1 MKVLVLL
8 LVCFAFQTSFA
19 QRLDI
24 ISLEKLLNSPVRSA
38 DSLLRNNK
46 FNLSDKETTKYYT
59 NYYYTSYERKD
70 LVNHVLRSLSLM
82 DIYDGADTSRLILYR
97 TYEENEQ
104 EDLKIQLISNGYQL
118 VSSTANN
125 FIYKKEDLTITNKIT
140 VKTAK
145 GSSKPVTAYE
155 FELGR

>member
-1 MKVLVLL
+1 MKIIFPILI
-8 LVCFAFQTSFA
+8 CFCFQFSYA

-24 ISLEKLLNSPVRSA
+24 NALEKILDLPARSA
-38 DSLLRNNK
+38 DTLLRNNK
-46 FNLSDKETTKYYT
+46 FNISDKETGKDYI

-70 LVNHVLRSLSLM
+70 LVKHVLRSLSFM
-82 DIYDGADTSRLILYR
+82 DVYAGADTSRLVLYR
-97 TYEENEQ
+97 TYEEKEE
-104 EDLKIQLISNGYQL
+104 EDLKNQLIANGYLL

-125 FIYKKEDLTITNKIT
+125 FIYKKEDYTITNKIT

-145 GSSKPVTAYE
+145 GTKPLMAYE

>member
-1 MKVLVLL
+1 MKFIISVAL
-8 LVCFAFQTSFA
+8 CFCFQFSFA

-24 ISLEKLLNSPVRSA
+24 ISLEKILNSSVRSA
-38 DSLLRNNK
+38 DTLLRTNK
-46 FNLSDKETTKYYT
+46 FNLSDKETGEGYI

-70 LVNHVLRSLSLM
+70 LVKHLLRSLSFM
-82 DIYDGADTSRLILYR
+82 DVYSDTDTSRLILYR

-104 EDLKIQLISNGYQL
+104 EDLKKQLIANGYQL
-118 VSSTANN
+118 VSSATNN
-125 FIYKKEDLTITNKIT
+125 FIYKKEDITITNKIT

-145 GSSKPVTAYE
+145 GSSKPITAYE

>member
-1 MKVLVLL
+1 MFFLCV
-8 LVCFAFQTSFA
+8 QTSIC

-24 ISLEKLLNSPVRSA
+24 ASLEKLLNVSVRSA
-38 DSLLRNNK
+38 DTLLRNYK
-46 FNLSDKETTKYYT
+46 FNLADKEAGKGYT

-70 LVNHVLRSLSLM
+70 LVKHVLRSISFM
-82 DIYDGADTSRLILYR
+82 DVYNETDTSRLILYR

-104 EDLKIQLISNGYQL
+104 EEMKTELIIKGYQL

-125 FIYKKEDLTITNKIT
+125 FVYKKEDYTITNKIT

-145 GSSKPVTAYE
+145 GAKPLTAYE